1 MKAITKDMW
10 KGDPEGLVGV
20 WVLVMWSGKEY
31 KVEVVDKNDGNFLG
45 WVVSDGKLGID
56 PLKYGNVEII
66 TPEERPD
73 LYPEYFNKEDT
84 QQMLPKIDHDQY
96 KCDFT
101 KPMWL
106 NLGQDQYIEVQPEDI
121 VIVRKN
127 QVCLIDTRTDQLL
140 DAMAQDFTN
149 TKPKMSFDEFFDV
162 LTEKCDSHRKI
173 VYFFSNTDLIKQDAD
188 FESALEKFQWNK

>member
-1 MKAITKDMW
+1 MKVITKDMW
-10 KGDPEGLVGV
+10 KGDPEDLVGV
-20 WVLVMWSGKEY
+20 WLRIWNEKIPYRITSVQ
-31 KVEVVDKNDGNFLG
+31 
-45 WVVSDGKLGID
+45 GKLVTFSD
-56 PLKYGNVEII
+56 RTVGNIPSLMSCFLADKVGII

-73 LYPEYFNKEDT
+73 LYPEYFNQKEI
-84 QQMLPKIDHDQY
+84 LPVNKIDHDQY

-106 NLGQDQYIEVQPEDI
+106 CVGHNEMLPVQPEDI

-149 TKPKMSFDEFFDV
+149 TKPKMNFKDFVEV
-162 LTEKCDSHRKI
+162 LTEKCDTHKS
-173 VYFFSNTDLIKQDAD
+173 VAYFFRNAGLIAKDAD
-188 FESALEKFQWNK
+188 FEVALERFQWNK

>member
-20 WVLVMWSGKEY
+20 WVLVLWSGKEY
-31 KVEVVDKNDGNFLG
+31 KIEVVDKNAGNFLG
-45 WVVSDGKLGID
+45 WVVSDGKLGIE

-73 LYPEYFNKEDT
+73 LYPEYFNQKEI
-84 QQMLPKIDHDQY
+84 LPVNKIDHDQY

-106 NLGQDQYIEVQPEDI
+106 CVGHNEMVPVQPEDI

-127 QVCLIDTRTDQLL
+127 QVCLIDTRTDQLR
-140 DAMAQDFTN
+140 DAMVQDFTN
-149 TKPKMSFDEFFDV
+149 TKPKMGFEDFVDV
-162 LTEKCDSHRKI
+162 LTSKCDSHKS
-173 VYFFSNTDLIKQDAD
+173 VAYFFRNSGLLNQDAD
-188 FESALEKFQWNK
+188 FEAALEKFQWNK

>member
-1 MKAITKDMW
+1 MEAITKDMW
-10 KGDPEGLVGV
+10 KGNPEDMIGV
-20 WVLVMWSGKEY
+20 CVRIAHYNAIDKIDCVSSEY
-31 KVEVVDKNDGNFLG
+31 LG
-45 WVVSDGKLGID
+45 WKTPNFSLPVELFQLGFAT
-56 PLKYGNVEII
+56 II

-73 LYPEYFNKEDT
+73 IYPEYFNKKEI
-84 QQMLPKIDHDQY
+84 LPVNKIDHDQY

-106 NLGQDQYIEVQPEDI
+106 CVAPEVMIPVQPEDI

-149 TKPKMSFDEFFDV
+149 TKPKMSFEDLVEV
-162 LTEKCDSHRKI
+162 LAKKCDSHKS
-173 VYFFSNTDLIKQDAD
+173 VAYFFSNTDLIKQDAD
-188 FESALEKFQWNK
+188 FETALEKFQWNK